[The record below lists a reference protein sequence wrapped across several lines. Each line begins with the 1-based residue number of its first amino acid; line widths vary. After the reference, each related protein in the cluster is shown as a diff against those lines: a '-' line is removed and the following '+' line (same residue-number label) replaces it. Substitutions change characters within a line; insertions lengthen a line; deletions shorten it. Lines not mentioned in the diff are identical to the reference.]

1 MKRSIF
7 TWFQFVKFNIHQ
19 LLNSL
24 IPPHAFEMENINN
37 IGNCGGDVKFPFS
50 TLFTNLINSR
60 KNFHFKFN
68 HSNRQQVINLI
79 FPYRNPEGA
88 VASGMRR
95 LIGASLLR
103 ECPE

>member
-37 IGNCGGDVKFPFS
+37 IGNCGCCNAIFTVFS
-50 TLFTNLINSR
+50 TFS
-60 KNFHFKFN
+60 KVGKFN